1 MRIREDVPLA
11 VLSAIDPTVPL
22 DAVVLFKHTGAQLA
36 LWTRNPVPSDVVT
49 VMASTLLASAET
61 VLEALGDA
69 RPTSLTVET
78 DRRRIL
84 FTRIDSQV
92 ALALVAPKTLAEA
105 ALRSEAYRLS
115 QALKDAKAPETVSVE
130 RVSMPGSRSR

>member
-1 MRIREDVPLA
+1 MRTREDVPLA

-22 DAVVLFKHTGAQLA
+22 DAVVLFKRTGAQLA

-61 VLEALGDA
+61 ILETLGDA

-105 ALRSEAYRLS
+105 ALRSEAYRLA

>member
-1 MRIREDVPLA
+1 MRIREDVSLA
-11 VLSAIDPTVPL
+11 VLSAIDPTAPL
-22 DAVVLFKHTGAQLA
+22 DAFVLFKRTGAQLA

-61 VLEALGDA
+61 ILETLGDA

-92 ALALVAPKTLAEA
+92 ALAIVAPKTLTEG
-105 ALRSEAYRLS
+105 ALRSEAYRLA
-115 QALKDAKAPETVSVE
+115 QALKDVTPAEPSTGERMSVQT
-130 RVSMPGSRSR
+130 SRSR

>member
-11 VLSAIDPTVPL
+11 VLSAIDPTLPL

-61 VLEALGDA
+61 ILETPGDA

-92 ALALVAPKTLAEA
+92 ALALVAPKTLTEG
-105 ALRSEAYRLS
+105 ALRDEAYRL
-115 QALKDAKAPETVSVE
+115 AHTLKDVKPSDPTSRV